1 MTVIVIPSAWRTA
14 AGIGDAR
21 LTCAAETVGQAI
33 TWLAETH
40 PPLRQRVLTEPD
52 RLASWVNVYVDGD
65 DIRELDGLDT
75 RLPDGQEIIVLPALA
90 GG

>member
-14 AGIGDAR
+14 AGIGDLT
-21 LTCAAETVGQAI
+21 LTCAAETVGQAVE
-33 TWLAETH
+33 WLAETY
-40 PPLRQRVLTEPD
+40 PPLRQRVLAEPD
-52 RLASWVNVYVDGD
+52 RLANWVNVFVDGE

-75 RLPDGQEIIVLPALA
+75 LLPSDNQIIVLPALA

>member
-21 LTCAAETVGQAI
+21 LTCVAETVGEAI
-33 TWLAETH
+33 AWLAETH
-40 PPLRQRVLTEPD
+40 PPLRQRVLTGSD

-65 DIRELDGLDT
+65 DIRELDGLGT
-75 RLPDGQEIIVLPALA
+75 QLPADREIIVLPALA